1 MAKAR
6 LSSNGMINFPAKLR
20 KKLDLKPGDEVSFV
34 ESAKGILIVP
44 IKNILDATNPD
55 NYDIVVEMV
64 KEIRQE
70 RNTEKW

>member
-1 MAKAR
+1 MVKAK

-34 ESAKGILIVP
+34 ESAEGILIVP
-44 IKNILDATNPD
+44 IKNILDATNSD
-55 NYDIVVEMV
+55 NYDIAVEMV